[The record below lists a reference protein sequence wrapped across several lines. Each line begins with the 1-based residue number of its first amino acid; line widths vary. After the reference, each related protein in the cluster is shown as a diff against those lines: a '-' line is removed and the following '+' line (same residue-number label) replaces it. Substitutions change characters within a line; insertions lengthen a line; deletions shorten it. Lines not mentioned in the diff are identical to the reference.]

1 MREIS
6 YSEALREA
14 IREEMLKDENVIM
27 IGEEI
32 GLGIC
37 RSIWSIKRTL

>member
-14 IREEMLKDENVIM
+14 IREEMLRDKNVIM
-27 IGEEI
+27 IGE
-32 GLGIC
+32 
-37 RSIWSIKRTL
+37 

>member
-1 MREIS
+1 MREIT

-14 IREEMLKDENVIM
+14 IREEMLRDKNVIM

-32 GLGIC
+32 GQ
-37 RSIWSIKRTL
+37 